1 MIKAKKRTNACFD
14 RTMLETRNTW
24 DWLMKQTDSL
34 GEWSSSLLKG
44 PHEHAWGAHDLL
56 LLRSLAPGTGRDAH
70 TVRVLAACIF
80 PRLLEPAAGLTSEKT
95 LEAELRERRHASHLK
110 SDVIELAATADRRSA
125 RMDHAVHRNDARA
138 ALRGS
143 PGPFPGGAPRR
154 GAAGCGFAFY
164 SLLARHFTRFLNEL
178 RRTLRVICAKKKIRR
193 EKFSFAPQMSPEI
206 SLLFASGWRANRL
219 LLWLLLYHFLLFPGA
234 QTDQC
239 ALERRGAKL
248 HLERKAVRAQRW
260 NKSNR
265 NLTEIVFI
273 IFLSCFAL
281 KAPITTSDLFLQ
293 HPYII

>member
-1 MIKAKKRTNACFD
+1 
-14 RTMLETRNTW
+14 MLETRNTW

-178 RRTLRVICAKKKIRR
+178 LRTLRVICAKKNPEGKVLVCSSD
-193 EKFSFAPQMSPEI
+193 EPWNLAPLRFWVKSKPAPALVAPL
-206 SLLFASGWRANRL
+206 SLPALPRSADGSVRAGATWRKTASGAQSSQGTAMKQEQPKPHWNSFYYIPFLFRTESTNYNFRSFSATSI
-219 LLWLLLYHFLLFPGA
+219 YH
-234 QTDQC
+234 
-239 ALERRGAKL
+239 
-248 HLERKAVRAQRW
+248 
-260 NKSNR
+260 
-265 NLTEIVFI
+265 LT
-273 IFLSCFAL
+273 
-281 KAPITTSDLFLQ
+281 
-293 HPYII
+293 